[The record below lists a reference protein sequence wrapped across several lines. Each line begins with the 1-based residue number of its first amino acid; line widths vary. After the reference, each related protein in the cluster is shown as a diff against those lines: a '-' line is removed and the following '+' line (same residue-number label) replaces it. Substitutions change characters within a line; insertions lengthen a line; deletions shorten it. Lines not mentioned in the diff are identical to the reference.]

1 MLKKLQQQRK
11 PANAKVIARQPCV
24 YEGP

>member
-11 PANAKVIARQPCV
+11 PANAKVIAWQQCV

>member
-11 PANAKVIARQPCV
+11 PANAKVIARQPFV